1 MNNLRPNL
9 GATLSFS
16 IGVYILGDYTK
27 YSLVHV
33 ARARV
38 VGGDPAITV
47 RMNSVAKEGGAA

>member
-1 MNNLRPNL
+1 MSNLRPNVCP
-9 GATLSFS
+9 TLSFS
-16 IGVYILGDYTK
+16 IGVYIHCDYTK

>member
-27 YSLVHV
+27 YSLVQA
-33 ARARV
+33 ARAREDV
-38 VGGDPAITV
+38 CGSAGRLALP
-47 RMNSVAKEGGAA
+47 VAKGGAA